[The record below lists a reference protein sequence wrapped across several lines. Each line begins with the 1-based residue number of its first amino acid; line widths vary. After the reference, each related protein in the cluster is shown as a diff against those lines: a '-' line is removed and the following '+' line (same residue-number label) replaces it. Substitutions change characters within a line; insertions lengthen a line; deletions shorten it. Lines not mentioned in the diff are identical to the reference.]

1 MSSVTKWSS
10 FASYNSFSKN
20 FLFWYKMYQGSTIQ
34 GFAISKP
41 IWTILVHSDRL
52 FSKGTLIFGHH
63 DGEWRKDDKPRIF
76 KANGNNVYS
85 SQLPSNVNACWGPFV
100 CLFIKICEFPR
111 HVQHAALA
119 TLNIQYLSTH
129 IACLLSHYY
138 TPVFLLFVVQRIENF
153 IKMTKERKNNLGVN
167 CITSL

>member
-52 FSKGTLIFGHH
+52 FSKGTLIFGHR

-76 KANGNNVYS
+76 KGSNTALTVGINGNNVYS

-100 CLFIKICEFPR
+100 CLFVNLWVSKTR
-111 HVQHAALA
+111 A
-119 TLNIQYLSTH
+119 TCSSCSFKHTIFINTH
-129 IACLLSHYY
+129 CMFIVSLLHTSFSAFCC
-138 TPVFLLFVVQRIENF
+138 PKNRIF
-153 IKMTKERKNNLGVN
+153 Y
-167 CITSL
+167 

>member
-100 CLFIKICEFPR
+100 CLFVYLWVSKTR
-111 HVQHAALA
+111 A
-119 TLNIQYLSTH
+119 TCSSCYFKHTIFINTHCMFIVSLLHTSFSAFCCPKNI
-129 IACLLSHYY
+129 LL
-138 TPVFLLFVVQRIENF
+138 
-153 IKMTKERKNNLGVN
+153 KMTKERKNNLGVN